1 MPALNIYVTDD
12 LKRRMAQINANWSD
26 VCRKAI
32 ETELLRR
39 ENHSLSSFKVE
50 DVKEWITEELDPI
63 NEHNGVV
70 IKPYLHTNSKT
81 GNQVKVLS
89 EFYEEIIS
97 EIKRNYLNSIQSTF
111 ETLLNGKYQVELLFP
126 GREWTSGTL
135 NLKILLLLNTPKTVE
150 IIDDVIQAEF
160 LSEEIDTPLLESGLP
175 EVSIKNDPK
184 LTQIINYIDIDPDIE
199 NYQQKN
205 FEIPELPSE
214 IYSIFR
220 KAWKNLYGE
229 QYCNPPKPLTA
240 NELKRLWKE
249 WYYPQAREDSQYW
262 LDRWQNRY
270 KSDKCIYEWENI
282 VASFIF
288 ALNGEKFDPS
298 FSEIPEEL
306 ESWDDS
312 DLLFLSFIEYT
323 SKFIYDGK
331 LLNLTQIDLSKLS
344 TVELSNR
351 DELPEQSGIYFVLG
365 KSDEIH
371 YIGMSINLQKR
382 WYSHHRQEDFDLI
395 ENGKIAFI
403 TSFPIH
409 YLKEIESVLI
419 KSFLPRLNIRL
430 KPKM

>member
-39 ENHSLSSFKVE
+39 ENHSLSSFNVE

-81 GNQVKVLS
+81 ANQVKVLS
-89 EFYEEIIS
+89 QFYEEIIS
-97 EIKRNYLNSIQSTF
+97 EIKRHYLNSIQSTF

-160 LSEEIDTPLLESGLP
+160 LREEIDTPLLEPGLP
-175 EVSIKNDPK
+175 ELSIKNDPR
-184 LTQIINYIDIDPDIE
+184 LSQIINYIDIDPEIE

-282 VASFIF
+282 VASFMF

-312 DLLFLSFIEYT
+312 DLLFLSFIEYI

-331 LLNLTQIDLSKLS
+331 LLNLTQIDLSELS

-371 YIGMSINLQKR
+371 YIGIAVNLQKR

-419 KSFLPRLNIRL
+419 KSFLPRLNIKL
-430 KPKM
+430 KPKT